1 MNNATPTSP
10 TAGFRLPTWPLLGL
24 CGLLGFGFVFPA
36 QAQGQRTITAEQREQ
51 AQQVAQQGVPLA
63 ELAAD
68 APDQYTVKPA
78 DTLWGIS
85 KLFLKSPGRWP
96 QLWGMNLEQIRN
108 PHLIYP
114 GQRLVLVRDGDRA
127 ALKLAGAA
135 TGAAAATAAT
145 TVDDPSQL
153 PTVKLSPRV
162 RSEPLPPQAIAS
174 LPWHLVQPFLEQVA
188 ISDALELSALPR
200 LLGGIDQRVMLSRN
214 EIGYVRGTLEVGKTY
229 AITQEP
235 RPLRDPLTQ
244 EVLALEAQV
253 VGNAIALSNGEVG
266 VGDKGRPVVQPG
278 TVEIRQQRRE
288 IGPGNLLLAT
298 ANDPPEAFVPRAP
311 QTPVDGR
318 VIGPYGDGVQAGGL
332 QIVALN
338 KGKRDGLQRGHVLAL
353 WQARAPGVDKQDIDR
368 AAIAW
373 PDVRQGDM
381 LVFKVFDRVAYA
393 LIQNT
398 RAPIQ
403 PGDRFSQP

>member
-1 MNNATPTSP
+1 MNNTTPPFS
-10 TAGFRLPTWPLLGL
+10 AARLRLTLWSALGL
-24 CGLLGFGFVFPA
+24 SSVLAFSAVAPA
-36 QAQGQRTITAEQREQ
+36 QAQRAVTTVQRDQ
-51 AQQVAQQGVPLA
+51 AQQVAQQGVPLS

-85 KLFLKSPGRWP
+85 KLFLKSPWRWP

-114 GQRLVLVRDGDRA
+114 GQRLVLMRDGDRA
-127 ALKLAGAA
+127 ALKLAG
-135 TGAAAATAAT
+135 TGATPAAAPS
-145 TVDDPSQL
+145 VENDPSQL
-153 PTVKLSPRV
+153 PTVKLTPRA

-188 ISDALELSALPR
+188 VSDTLELGALPR
-200 LLGGIDQRVMLSRN
+200 LLGGIDQRVMLNRN
-214 EIGYVRGTLEVGKTY
+214 EIGYVRGTLEVGKNY

-244 EVLALEAQV
+244 EVLALEAPI
-253 VGNAIALSNGEVG
+253 VGNAMALSNGEV
-266 VGDKGRPVVQPG
+266 VLGDKGRTVVQPG

-288 IGPGNLLLAT
+288 IGPGDLLLAT
-298 ANDPPEAFVPRAP
+298 TNDPPEAFMPRAP

-318 VIGPYGDGVQAGGL
+318 VIGPYGDGVMAGGL

-338 KGKRDGLQRGHVLAL
+338 KGRRDGLQRGHVLAL
-353 WQARAPGVDKQDIDR
+353 WQSRAPGVDRQDIDR
-368 AAIAW
+368 ADIAW
-373 PDVRQGDM
+373 PDVRQGDL

-398 RAPIQ
+398 RTPIRA
-403 PGDRFSQP
+403 GDRFSQP